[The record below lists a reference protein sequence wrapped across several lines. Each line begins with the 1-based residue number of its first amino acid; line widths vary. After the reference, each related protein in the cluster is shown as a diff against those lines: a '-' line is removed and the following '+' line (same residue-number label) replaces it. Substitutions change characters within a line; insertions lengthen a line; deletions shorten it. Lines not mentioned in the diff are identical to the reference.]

1 MAIVVTQLWSVDML
15 KSNWTKGGSAWYGAR
30 VIRQRVGQAPPAKSQ
45 APHKCMSS
53 VERALLCQR
62 LERQAG

>member
-1 MAIVVTQLWSVDML
+1 ML
-15 KSNWTKGGSAWYGAR
+15 KSNWTKGGSAWYGVR
-30 VIRQRVGQAPPAKSQ
+30 VIRQRIGQAPPAKSQ

-62 LERQAG
+62 LERQAS